1 MLDKVA
7 YPTVGRIV
15 HYHDPDHVEPFA
27 AIVTVAKEDRSTIP
41 VLTVFLHDGVR
52 VVQDT
57 RHKDELV
64 RDLVGW
70 AYWDWMDYQKGQA
83 AKTEALQAQLE
94 QSMKAAVSAANR
106 PLPKDVP
113 EIDERYKNEAST
125 PSREDG
131 KR

>member
-1 MLDKVA
+1 VL
-7 YPTVGRIV
+7 
-15 HYHDPDHVEPFA
+15 YHDPDHVEPFP
-27 AIVTVAKEDRSTIP
+27 AIVTVVKADRYTIP
-41 VLTVFLHDGVR
+41 VLTVFLHDGAR

-64 RDLVGW
+64 KDLAGW

-83 AKTEALQAQLE
+83 AKTEALQLQLE
-94 QSMKAAVSAANR
+94 ESVKQMVSAVKK

-113 EIDERYKNEAST
+113 EIYERYKNEAST
-125 PSREDG
+125 PSSVDG